1 MTARPLPGETGF
13 GPPDRD
19 RALSLLLVALGVVLF
34 LAAQL
39 SNLTGEFVN
48 NDVAGIAYEA
58 DTLLRG
64 DLPYRDTV
72 QHKPPASFFVF
83 AAVFALF
90 GRDLYAVQLALTAWL
105 LFGAAGVFRA
115 ARVLW
120 GSRLG
125 SATAVFLYLLYAGF
139 FELNYSTWMAPAYVW
154 AAAELLAGL
163 KTGSPRH
170 NIAAGAWAALAF
182 LFKQP
187 GIVLGPLA
195 LSLWA
200 LSRRRQEPGAT
211 VATLAQW
218 IGGAVAGALPL
229 VLFYAA
235 RGALGDLVRGVLA
248 IGEYQTHLSQVTT
261 KAPGLAD
268 LTSLVL
274 LQLVRLFPV
283 AVWLSSL
290 TLAGALWLAARRRPV
305 APLLPVLLFL
315 FWSLLGGAMSG
326 YRFYRHYAIQ
336 YLPALALLGAH
347 PDGPFRLM
355 RNARSRSAG
364 RALAAVSA
372 LLTLHHVYVL
382 AAHPGVVYDRR
393 PPLLSDGSTPARRAG
408 EHIRARTTPADTVYV
423 WGWIA
428 WPVYFWSDRRAPL
441 SSYRELG
448 TVTTV
453 NSNTHWSH
461 SEPFR
466 FVPGKAADDLVRA
479 FRERRPAYFVYSPY
493 YVLESG
499 GGPEPLWDFAAL
511 LEVLRRDYALEAAYG
526 DLQLYVRRDLPRERA
541 VAR

>member
-1 MTARPLPGETGF
+1 VTARPLPGETGF

-19 RALSLLLVALGVVLF
+19 RALSLLLVALGVALF

-39 SNLTGEFVN
+39 SNLSGEFVN

-64 DLPYRDTV
+64 DLPYRDTI

-83 AAVFALF
+83 AAVFGLV
-90 GRDLYAVQLALTAWL
+90 GRDLHAVQLVLTAWL

-125 SATAVFLYLLYAGF
+125 SATAAFLYLLYAGF
-139 FELNYSTWMAPAYVW
+139 FELNYSSWMAPAYVW
-154 AAAELLAGL
+154 AVAELLAGL

-170 NIAAGAWAALAF
+170 NLAAGAWATLAF

-200 LSRRRQEPGAT
+200 LSRRKQEPGAT
-211 VATLAQW
+211 AATLAQW
-218 IGGAVAGALPL
+218 VGGAVAGALPI

-268 LTSLVL
+268 LASLVL

-283 AVWLSSL
+283 AVWLASL

-355 RNARSRSAG
+355 RNGRSRSAG

-372 LLTLHHVYVL
+372 LLAVHHVYKL

-408 EHIRARTTPADTVYV
+408 EHIRARTTPEDTVYV
-423 WGWIA
+423 WGWLA
-428 WPVYFWSDRRAPL
+428 WPVYFWADRRAPL
-441 SSYRELG
+441 RAYREMG

-453 NSNTHWSH
+453 NTNTAWSA
-461 SEPFR
+461 SQAFS
-466 FVPGKAADDLVRA
+466 FAPGRGADELVAA
-479 FRERRPAYFVYSPY
+479 FEERRPAYFVYSPY
-493 YVLESG
+493 YVWQSG
-499 GGPEPLWDFAAL
+499 GGREPLLEFDAL
-511 LEVLRRDYALEAAYG
+511 ESLLQRDYKLEATHG
-526 DLQLYVRRDLPRERA
+526 DLLVYARTDRRK
-541 VAR
+541 